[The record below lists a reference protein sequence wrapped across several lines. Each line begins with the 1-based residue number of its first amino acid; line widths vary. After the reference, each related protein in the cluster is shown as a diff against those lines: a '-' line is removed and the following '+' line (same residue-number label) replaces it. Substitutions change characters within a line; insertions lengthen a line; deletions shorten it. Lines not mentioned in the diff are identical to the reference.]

1 MEILL
6 ATGNGNKVKELQ
18 KMLDEQPQS
27 KGWVVKSLRDF
38 PDIVIPAEDA
48 PDFLGNALI
57 KARAAAKQ
65 TGLLTLADDSGL
77 AVDALDGA
85 PGVRSA
91 RYAGEEHDDAANN
104 AKLLRAMAAVPAA
117 KRTARFMCC
126 IALVASDG
134 REDHAVGV
142 CEGRIALEPKGE
154 DGFGYDPLFI
164 VDGLNKT
171 MAELT
176 MAEKNKISHRGK
188 ALKEILP
195 KINKI

>member
-38 PDIVIPAEDA
+38 PGIVIPAEDA

-104 AKLLRAMAAVPAA
+104 AKLLRAMAAVP
-117 KRTARFMCC
+117 
-126 IALVASDG
+126 
-134 REDHAVGV
+134 
-142 CEGRIALEPKGE
+142 LENNQG
-154 DGFGYDPLFI
+154 
-164 VDGLNKT
+164 
-171 MAELT
+171 A
-176 MAEKNKISHRGK
+176 
-188 ALKEILP
+188 
-195 KINKI
+195 

>member
-77 AVDALDGA
+77 AVEALDGA

-126 IALVASDG
+126 IALVTPDG

>member
-1 MEILL
+1 MKILL

-77 AVDALDGA
+77 AVEALDGA

-91 RYAGEEHDDAANN
+91 RYAGEDHDDAANN

-126 IALVASDG
+126 IALVAPDG
-134 REDHAVGV
+134 REDHAVGA

>member
-1 MEILL
+1 
-6 ATGNGNKVKELQ
+6 
-18 KMLDEQPQS
+18 MLDEQPQS

-117 KRTARFMCC
+117 KRTACFMCC